1 MARRKGRARSVV
13 GEEPDPDRRP
23 EPKPPEG
30 PTLQERIAKDCAAL
44 CEELAS
50 WGVTVERAAMVPSR
64 ALLFALRLK
73 VQHER
78 SRGEHPPCFTAHAF
92 DASEPACL
100 LCDLQPRCGVDHGTT
115 PDALLAA
122 MPARARIRPW
132 PCDCGGLYAEAQF
145 DAETGALRDFVCP
158 SCSGS
163 LLTALLWQRPTPAEQ
178 TVSDEEVR
186 QNAPK

>member
-1 MARRKGRARSVV
+1 MARRKSRARPVA
-13 GEEPDPDRRP
+13 GEECEP
-23 EPKPPEG
+23 ERSKKPKPPEG
-30 PTLQERIAKDCAAL
+30 LSLQERIAQDCAAL
-44 CEELAS
+44 CEELAA
-50 WGVTVERAAMVPSR
+50 WGVTIERAAMVPSR

-73 VQHER
+73 VQQER
-78 SRGEHPPCFTAHAF
+78 SRGEHPPCYTAHAF
-92 DASEPACL
+92 DPSEPACL
-100 LCDLQPRCGVDHGTT
+100 LCDLQPRCGVDHGTI

-186 QNAPK
+186 PNAPK